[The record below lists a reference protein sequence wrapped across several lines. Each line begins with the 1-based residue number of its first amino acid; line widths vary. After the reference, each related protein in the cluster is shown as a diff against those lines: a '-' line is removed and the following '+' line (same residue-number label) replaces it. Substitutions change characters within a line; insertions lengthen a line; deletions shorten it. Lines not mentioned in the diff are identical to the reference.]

1 MYKLKKSLGQNLLI
15 DKNVIKKILSAVNL
29 ENQIVFEIG
38 PGHGNLTLPIIEKKI
53 KKIILIEKDEKF
65 CKILKQKFL
74 NYQNIEI
81 YNQDILKFNLDSIS
95 SNNVIVFGNL
105 PYNISPQILVNFLKV
120 KKWPPFYKKVIF
132 MFQKEVADRIIA
144 KCNTKAYGRI
154 TVLTNF
160 RFEIIKSFNV
170 SKNCFFPKPSVDS
183 KILVFKPKNNSS
195 YKILNIKNLEKITN
209 IFFSNK
215 RKMINKPF
223 SKIFKNP
230 EIVSQKLN
238 IDLSLRP
245 NQINENEFYKIVNF
259 FESDIN

>member
-1 MYKLKKSLGQNLLI
+1 MFKLKKSLGQNLLI
-15 DKNVIKKILSAVNL
+15 DKNVIKKILSAANL

-38 PGHGNLTLPIIEKKI
+38 PGNGNLTLPIIEKKI

-105 PYNISPQILVNFLKV
+105 PYNISTQILVNFLKV

-154 TVLTNF
+154 TVLANF

-209 IFFSNK
+209 IFFSNR

-223 SKIFKNP
+223 SKIFRDHITVAK
-230 EIVSQKLN
+230 KLK
-238 IDLSLRP
+238 IDLSIRP
-245 NQINENEFYKIVNF
+245 SELSCRDYYKLTEYYEKVV
-259 FESDIN
+259 